1 MKRKECGEDRSYR
14 TVCYGRLCNV
24 EEFVGT
30 INGNGNQFM
39 VHDNVVYE
47 KVSHSENRVD
57 FDSIPEHVRDDL
69 AMVTLDFVRRM
80 MQEPSTREKIE
91 ARIQSKKEFQQK

>member
-1 MKRKECGEDRSYR
+1 M
-14 TVCYGRLCNV
+14 
-24 EEFVGT
+24 GT
-30 INGNGNQFM
+30 INENDNQFM

-47 KVSHSENRVD
+47 KVSPSENRVD

-80 MQEPSTREKIE
+80 MQEPGTRDTIKSKAKRLKEKDNL
-91 ARIQSKKEFQQK
+91 